1 MEGIT
6 SVSVPLL
13 FYYWNWN
20 TGETVLRGKR
30 KKKGKGRRM
39 LNCEFLVSCVRAK
52 RLSSARKASV
62 RLSNR
67 IDRYLIG
74 QVSTDRFDRFTPRC
88 RYRGVCSGRGKEEE
102 EEGGGGGGG
111 VVYRRAA
118 FHALMHEDGVST
130 HPVL

>member
-1 MEGIT
+1 MEGIM

-88 RYRGVCSGRGKEEE
+88 RYRGSAR
-102 EEGGGGGGG
+102 GGGRRRRRKGEGG